1 MTQLDDD
8 DGWDVVRRESFGDFT
23 IVGAVRYLADV
34 QLWEPLLRVSHAGG
48 AFQDFTVPCG
58 PESYRKNSDDA
69 LQVGWA
75 TARQWLDGGRIPW
88 KAKRV

>member
-1 MTQLDDD
+1 MTKLDEDD
-8 DGWDVVRRESFGDFT
+8 ELAVVRSETFGEFT
-23 IVGAVRYLADV
+23 IAGAVRYLADV
-34 QLWEPLLRVSHAGG
+34 QLWEPHVRVSHMGG
-48 AFQDFTVPCG
+48 TFQDFTVPCG